1 MKDPIQ
7 LWRPKRTSPIWKEI
21 NEMPMNPT
29 RFVGSVY
36 KSEIGFDY

>member
-29 RFVGSVY
+29 T
-36 KSEIGFDY
+36 EIGFDY